1 MQAELLL
8 ELGVDGYCKNG
19 AGRSAL
25 SMGIETLPALAVR
38 LPERPAETG
47 RDSPRPAE
55 TGRERAHS
63 ACDRGLSLASP

>member
-1 MQAELLL
+1 MRPDEGNLVRLLPGVSQAELLL

-38 LPERPAETG
+38 LPERPAETS
-47 RDSPRPAE
+47 RD
-55 TGRERAHS
+55 
-63 ACDRGLSLASP
+63 

>member
-25 SMGIETLPALAVR
+25 SMGIEKLPALAVR
-38 LPERPAETG
+38 LPERPTC
-47 RDSPRPAE
+47 P
-55 TGRERAHS
+55 
-63 ACDRGLSLASP
+63 

>member
-1 MQAELLL
+1 MTEMQAELLL

-47 RDSPRPAE
+47 RDSPRLAE
-55 TGRERAHS
+55 SVHTLLVT
-63 ACDRGLSLASP
+63 CP

>member
-1 MQAELLL
+1 MQAELLR

-25 SMGIETLPALAVR
+25 SMSIETLPALAVR

-55 TGRERAHS
+55 TGRDWPRA
-63 ACDRGLSLASP
+63 CTLCL